1 MKFWNILDKN
11 HAEFLFIIPDY
22 FGKDYYSILLINS
35 MVDDDSYDDAKVF
48 DLLFEPNNA
57 EVLTRLKDGPKTL
70 SYLSKILEN
79 SEEKLDEE
87 LSYLIEKGF
96 ISKIEKDGE
105 VYYSANFEKL
115 SKIMESKDN
124 FKNIDNGLA
133 ELDSYLN

>member
-1 MKFWNILDKN
+1 MLK
-11 HAEFLFIIPDY
+11 FLFIIHDY
-22 FGKDYYSILLINS
+22 FGKDYYSIILINS
-35 MVDDDSYDDAKVF
+35 MVDDDSYDDAKAF

>member
-1 MKFWNILDKN
+1 MLK
-11 HAEFLFIIPDY
+11 FLFIIHDY
-22 FGKDYYSILLINS
+22 FGKDYYSIILINS

-79 SEEKLDEE
+79 SEEKLDEK

-96 ISKIEKDGE
+96 ISKIEKDGK

>member
-1 MKFWNILDKN
+1 MLR
-11 HAEFLFIIPDY
+11 FLFIIHDY
-22 FGKDYYSILLINS
+22 FGKDYYSIILIS
-35 MVDDDSYDDAKVF
+35 DMVDDDSHDDAKVF

-79 SEEKLDEE
+79 SEEKLDEK

>member
-1 MKFWNILDKN
+1 MLK
-11 HAEFLFIIPDY
+11 FLFIIHDY
-22 FGKDYYSILLINS
+22 FGKDYYSIILINS

-79 SEEKLDEE
+79 SEEKLDEK
-87 LSYLIEKGF
+87 LSYLIEKAF
-96 ISKIEKDGE
+96 INKIEKDGE

-124 FKNIDNGLA
+124 FKNIDDGLA

>member
-1 MKFWNILDKN
+1 
-11 HAEFLFIIPDY
+11 
-22 FGKDYYSILLINS
+22 
-35 MVDDDSYDDAKVF
+35 MVDDDSYDDAKAF

-79 SEEKLDEE
+79 SEEKLDEK

>member
-1 MKFWNILDKN
+1 MLK
-11 HAEFLFIIPDY
+11 FLFIIHDY
-22 FGKDYYSILLINS
+22 FGKDYYSIILINS

-79 SEEKLDEE
+79 SEEKLDEK

-133 ELDSYLN
+133 ELDIYLN

>member
-1 MKFWNILDKN
+1 MLK
-11 HAEFLFIIPDY
+11 FLFIIHDY
-22 FGKDYYSILLINS
+22 FGKDYYSIILINS
-35 MVDDDSYDDAKVF
+35 MVDNDSYDDAKVF

-79 SEEKLDEE
+79 SEEKLDEK

>member
-1 MKFWNILDKN
+1 MLK
-11 HAEFLFIIPDY
+11 FLFIIHDY
-22 FGKDYYSILLINS
+22 FGKDYYLIILINS

-70 SYLSKILEN
+70 LYLSKILEN
-79 SEEKLDEE
+79 SEEKLDEK
-87 LSYLIEKGF
+87 LSYLIEKDF

>member
-1 MKFWNILDKN
+1 MLK
-11 HAEFLFIIPDY
+11 FLFIIHDY
-22 FGKDYYSILLINS
+22 FGKDYYSIILINS

-48 DLLFEPNNA
+48 DLLFEPDNA

-79 SEEKLDEE
+79 SEEKLDEK

>member
-1 MKFWNILDKN
+1 MLK
-11 HAEFLFIIPDY
+11 FLFIIHDY
-22 FGKDYYSILLINS
+22 FGKDYYSIILINS

-48 DLLFEPNNA
+48 DLLFEPNNV

-79 SEEKLDEE
+79 SEEKLDEK

-115 SKIMESKDN
+115 SKIMENKDN

>member
-1 MKFWNILDKN
+1 MLK
-11 HAEFLFIIPDY
+11 FLFIIHDY
-22 FGKDYYSILLINS
+22 FGKDYYSIILINS

-57 EVLTRLKDGPKTL
+57 EVLTRLKDGPKTS
-70 SYLSKILEN
+70 SYLSKIFEN
-79 SEEKLDEE
+79 SEEKLDEK

-96 ISKIEKDGE
+96 INKIEKDGE

>member
-1 MKFWNILDKN
+1 MLK
-11 HAEFLFIIPDY
+11 FLFIIHDY
-22 FGKDYYSILLINS
+22 FGKDYYSIILINS

-57 EVLTRLKDGPKTL
+57 EVITRLKDGPKTL
-70 SYLSKILEN
+70 SYLYKILEN
-79 SEEKLDEE
+79 YVEKLDEK

>member
-48 DLLFEPNNA
+48 DLLFEPDNA

-79 SEEKLDEE
+79 SEEKLDEK
-87 LSYLIEKGF
+87 LSYLIEKDF

>member
-1 MKFWNILDKN
+1 MLK
-11 HAEFLFIIPDY
+11 FLFIIHDY
-22 FGKDYYSILLINS
+22 FGKDYYSIILINS

-79 SEEKLDEE
+79 SEEKLDEK
-87 LSYLIEKGF
+87 LSYLIEKAF
-96 ISKIEKDGE
+96 INKIEKDGE

>member
-1 MKFWNILDKN
+1 L
-11 HAEFLFIIPDY
+11 
-22 FGKDYYSILLINS
+22 GKDYYSIILINS

-70 SYLSKILEN
+70 SYLSKTLEN
-79 SEEKLDEE
+79 SEEKLDEK

-96 ISKIEKDGE
+96 INKIEKDDE

-115 SKIMESKDN
+115 SKIMENKDN

>member
-1 MKFWNILDKN
+1 MLNFYLSSMIIL
-11 HAEFLFIIPDY
+11 
-22 FGKDYYSILLINS
+22 GKDYYSIILINS

-79 SEEKLDEE
+79 SEEKLDEK
-87 LSYLIEKGF
+87 LSYLIEKAF
-96 ISKIEKDGE
+96 INKIEKDGE

-124 FKNIDNGLA
+124 FKNIDDGLA

>member
-1 MKFWNILDKN
+1 MLKI
-11 HAEFLFIIPDY
+11 LFIIHDY
-22 FGKDYYSILLINS
+22 FGKDYYSIILINS
-35 MVDDDSYDDAKVF
+35 MVDDDSYDDAKAF

-79 SEEKLDEE
+79 SEEKLDEK

-96 ISKIEKDGE
+96 INKIEKDGK

>member
-1 MKFWNILDKN
+1 MLK
-11 HAEFLFIIPDY
+11 FLFIIHDY
-22 FGKDYYSILLINS
+22 FGKDYYSIILINS

-79 SEEKLDEE
+79 SEEKLDEK

-96 ISKIEKDGE
+96 ISKIEKGDRKPTRE
-105 VYYSANFEKL
+105 QIEKL
-115 SKIMESKDN
+115 ALALD
-124 FKNIDNGLA
+124 IDYNKLLTLWLS
-133 ELDSYLN
+133 EKVYEEF

>member
-79 SEEKLDEE
+79 SEEKLDEK
-87 LSYLIEKGF
+87 LSYLIEKDF

-115 SKIMESKDN
+115 SKIMENKDN
-124 FKNIDNGLA
+124 FKNIDDGLA

>member
-1 MKFWNILDKN
+1 MLK
-11 HAEFLFIIPDY
+11 FLFIIHDY
-22 FGKDYYSILLINS
+22 FGKDYYLIILINS
-35 MVDDDSYDDAKVF
+35 MVNDDSYDDAKVF

-57 EVLTRLKDGPKTL
+57 EVLTRLKDGPKTS
-70 SYLSKILEN
+70 SYISKILEK
-79 SEEKLDEE
+79 SEEKLDEK

>member
-1 MKFWNILDKN
+1 MLK
-11 HAEFLFIIPDY
+11 FLFIIHDY
-22 FGKDYYSILLINS
+22 FGKDYYSIILINS

-79 SEEKLDEE
+79 SEEKLDEK

-96 ISKIEKDGE
+96 ISKIEKDGK
-105 VYYSANFEKL
+105 VYYSASLEKL